1 MNYCEWANGTYS
13 DNVDEDQEAWGMFQG
28 CMMSATSN
36 AANVLTAK
44 CSQPNYD

>member
-28 CMMSATSN
+28 CMMGATSN
-36 AANVLTAK
+36 AADVLTAK